1 MKTGTV
7 KTVKITSVIIE
18 LGIDFQA
25 NDLENDGMGGR
36 VVKKETLES
45 IVRRNFNSINCPR
58 IINYGYY
65 DKETKTQRISVEEDL
80 FV

>member
-18 LGIDFQA
+18 LGVDFQA
-25 NDLENDGMGGR
+25 NDLENDGMSRR
-36 VVKKETLES
+36 VVKKDTLEN
-45 IVRRNFNSINCPR
+45 IVKRNFNSINCPR
-58 IINYGYY
+58 IYNYGYY
-65 DKETKTQRISVEEDL
+65 DKDTQTQRFSVEEDL